1 MRDALCIKRLNA
13 LIENISKFVIYI
25 WYLESIQLPS
35 FSSPMRAPKISFGPK
50 VRQRIP
56 DHVPIFLHSLF
67 TR

>member
-1 MRDALCIKRLNA
+1 MHDALFIKRINA
-13 LIENISKFVIYI
+13 LTANISEFVIYS

-35 FSSPMRAPKISFGPK
+35 FFSPMRAPKISFGPK